1 MAYSPPQPQRAFIV
15 LNPVAGTLSTQAIR
29 DIIEQHFSL
38 NHWTFEL
45 HQTKA
50 DDNIADMV
58 HQALQQDFSL
68 VVAAGGDGTVSSVAD
83 AMVHS
88 KIPLG
93 ILPVGTTN
101 TLAQELNIPVNL
113 EAACALLTGE
123 HTVMCL
129 DGMQIGDDQIFLLHI
144 SMDLFAVTI
153 EKTERE
159 AKQRFGRAAY
169 LWTALRQWLGYQPC
183 RFTLSI
189 DGRPPRRIRAAS
201 VFITNIAAVGLHPL
215 YWGPHIRPDDGKLD
229 ICIIKAH
236 TVLDYLKIIRFAL
249 LGQQQRNPRIKYLT
263 ARCTVEVSTNRP
275 LPVQADGEII
285 GQQSVAVKF
294 VPQAIHLIVPS
305 A

>member
-15 LNPVAGTLSTQAIR
+15 LNPVAGTLSAQAIQN
-29 DIIEQHFSL
+29 IIEQHFTL
-38 NHWTFEL
+38 NHWAFEL
-45 HQTKA
+45 HQTNA
-50 DDNIADMV
+50 DDNIADV
-58 HQALQQDFSL
+58 VRQALQQDFSL

-101 TLAQELNIPVNL
+101 TLAQELNIPLNL

-123 HTVMCL
+123 HTIMCL
-129 DGMQIGDDQIFLLHI
+129 DGMQIGNEQIFLLHI
-144 SMDLFAVTI
+144 SIDLFAVTI

-159 AKQRFGRAAY
+159 AKRRFGRIAY

-183 RFTLSI
+183 RFNLSI
-189 DGRPPRRIRAAS
+189 DGRRRRVRAAS

-229 ICIIKAH
+229 ICIVKAH
-236 TVLDYLKIIRFAL
+236 TALDYLKIIRFAL

-275 LPVQADGEII
+275 LPVQGDGEII
-285 GQQSVAVKF
+285 GQQSVTVKF
-294 VPQAIHLIVPS
+294 VPQAIHLIVPPS
-305 A
+305 